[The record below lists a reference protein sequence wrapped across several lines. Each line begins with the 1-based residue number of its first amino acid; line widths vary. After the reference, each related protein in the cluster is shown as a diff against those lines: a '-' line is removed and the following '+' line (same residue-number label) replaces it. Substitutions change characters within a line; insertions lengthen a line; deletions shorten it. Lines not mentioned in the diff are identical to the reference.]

1 MIFMFCYDFSA
12 SLFSLCLVQ
21 LWFVKLHTRDIVR
34 VLIKLKIWIQEN
46 FKQNLRSVYA
56 SKDVCT
62 SPMKHVL
69 NCCHLQQLKDKHRF
83 RTGCFPEW
91 QVCSSLNY
99 ISRFGI
105 QGAALLHKW
114 KQFSWDISNL
124 FQWKAR
130 EIYCIRSI
138 TVLTDSGMSFH
149 QNAFLCPLLPLTPLS
164 SPHPYPFKLLLFP
177 GSSWFCNS
185 AEGRSCCFTQMSPRF
200 TLPAGLRDH
209 SH

>member
-1 MIFMFCYDFSA
+1 MLLSMCVPPQWSMCLTAVTFS
-12 SLFSLCLVQ
+12 SLKTNTDSEQVVF
-21 LWFVKLHTRDIVR
+21 
-34 VLIKLKIWIQEN
+34 
-46 FKQNLRSVYA
+46 
-56 SKDVCT
+56 
-62 SPMKHVL
+62 L
-69 NCCHLQQLKDKHRF
+69 NN
-83 RTGCFPEW
+83 
-91 QVCSSLNY
+91 VCSSLNY

-124 FQWKAR
+124 SLWKAR

-149 QNAFLCPLLPLTPLS
+149 QNAFLCPLLSLTPLS
-164 SPHPYPFKLLLFP
+164 SPHPYPFKLFLFP